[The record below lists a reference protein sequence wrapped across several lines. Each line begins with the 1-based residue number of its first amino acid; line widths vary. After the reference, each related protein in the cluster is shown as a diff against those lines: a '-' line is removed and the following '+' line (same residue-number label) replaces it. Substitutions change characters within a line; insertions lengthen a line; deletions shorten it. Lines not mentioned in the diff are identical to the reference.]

1 MRLIFGLIGLLIL
14 GNLVVYL
21 LPNEQ
26 DGSNNRFGSRAEVAA
41 EKVVLLQADDIAV
54 DDLVVGE
61 SQLLSDSVD
70 RSLPVLAKVDG
81 KCYRVGPFL
90 HSSRLSLAKAQLNNI
105 NVLYTVEKRESA
117 AAEVFRVYVGP
128 FLTSERARAAR
139 QELNEGGVFDHFQRK
154 ESDANYIVS
163 LGIYSRSVAAQ
174 ASKERFESRGLQ
186 VRIRPEKTV
195 LPDSYWLSLLVRESQ
210 TLPFAVLRKIDWGE
224 YSTQFG
230 SYSCQSDV

>member
-21 LPNEQ
+21 LPNER
-26 DGSNNRFGSRAEVAA
+26 DESNNRFGSRAEVAA
-41 EKVVLLQADDIAV
+41 DNVVLLQAGDVTADE
-54 DDLVVGE
+54 LVASE

-70 RSLPVLAKVDG
+70 RSLPVVAQIDG
-81 KCYRVGPFL
+81 KCYRIGPFL

-117 AAEVFRVYVGP
+117 SAEVFRVYVGP
-128 FLTSERARAAR
+128 FISSERARAAR
-139 QELNEGGVFDHFQRK
+139 QELNDSGVFDHFQRK

-174 ASKERFESRGLQ
+174 ASKERFESLGLQ

-210 TLPFAVLRKIDWGE
+210 TLPFEVLRKIDWGE

-230 SYSCQSDV
+230 AYTCQNSV